1 MAATTL
7 EEVRRELYDRLD
19 DPHARRW
26 PPTMLTTWINEG
38 CRDIARR
45 AECLQS
51 VTNMVVAPNQQTIP
65 MADLTNLLRIHRVEW
80 QGAGR
85 TDRFSLEIRDVHSM
99 DALWQ
104 GAQTQSKGDPFACT
118 LKGTPP
124 ALNLMLYPTPPSGGQ
139 VTVWWWRFPAT
150 LNADADTIDLPDGWY
165 DLAIDYAEHRAM
177 RRDRNP
183 AWKEAFEIY
192 KDNLNSLVEQTR
204 RYTDQNAAVIT
215 PELAGLPNWI
225 YDEGWYG

>member
-1 MAATTL
+1 MAAVTL
-7 EEVRRELYDRLD
+7 SQVRKELYDRLD
-19 DPHARRW
+19 DPNARRW
-26 PPTMLTTWINEG
+26 PPSMLTTWINEG

-51 VTNMVVAPNQQTIP
+51 VSTVVVAANQQAVP
-65 MADLTNLLRIHRVEW
+65 MADLTNLLRVHRVEW
-80 QGAGR
+80 QSLDR
-85 TDRFSLEIRDVHSM
+85 TDRYVLEIRDINSM
-99 DALWQ
+99 DALWL
-104 GAQTQSKGDPFACT
+104 GAQTQSKGEPQFCT

-124 ALNLMLYPTPPSGGQ
+124 NLNLLLYPTPPNAGQ
-139 VTVWWWRFPAT
+139 VTVWWWRFPAQLVGDGET
-150 LNADADTIDLPDGWY
+150 VDLPDGWY

-192 KDNLNSLVEQTR
+192 KDNLASLVEQTR
-204 RYTDQNAAVIT
+204 RYTDQNGGVIT
-215 PELAGLPNWI
+215 PELRGLPAWL